1 MDDIISVFSQS
12 LLNQRVK
19 TENILHGF
27 RSYNYVF
34 TLACLEK
41 SEIRSRK
48 NYADSEL
55 KYVIAK
61 SSGKGFEGLNSD
73 VFNKQKTSTDPRGGR
88 GYNLAL
94 ANKNAALLEGFN
106 TSSPGRFDFYF
117 SDVELN
123 NLLTANENSGMSKA
137 TSINFT
143 IIEPYSINGFT
154 EALQAAAVSAGYATF
169 RLATYL
175 LKIEFIGYPD
185 SATGDPAKPMKIEPA
200 SRYFPVV
207 FSDMAVSFDE
217 GGARY
222 SCKTL
227 PVNELGF
234 GDLNKLTTSIKMS
247 GNTVGAILEDFIKG
261 VNASVKQ
268 NYTSKHN
275 ESVQT
280 DTYKILFP
288 EDPSDPTSTT
298 KNRFY
303 SAKVADLSLDNL
315 NYKFDIPVRDA
326 AKKSN
331 SARGSI
337 ASTIN
342 GKTLVAQ
349 FKDGTNIHDC
359 ITSILRDCS
368 SIQDIFKNK
377 EASID
382 SYGLVEYFYVHCDVK
397 YSDKWSQELQRYFYE
412 ITFSVIPY
420 KIHYT
425 KIWGSNNQ
433 KIQRIDNLK
442 SRIRR
447 TYNWIYTGKN
457 IDILKFNLDLN
468 YLYFQAV
475 PKSLGT
481 SSDDGDARGSAVNIS
496 PPVARIN
503 SNAKDTDDATAK
515 EQGYNVATGV
525 DVRLINSQ
533 SMGPGAALGF
543 ENNPYLQLSRNL
555 HRAILDN
562 VSAYKVNLEIIG
574 DPFYIVQ
581 GGIGNTRPTALD
593 KASLFEITTDGEANH
608 ISGDIHVYLNFQ
620 NPVDYDKSTGLMKL
634 NQNTPF
640 SGVYYVASI
649 NSRFS
654 EGQFKQ
660 TLELLRLPNQEG
672 PVVAPTLPSTAAAST
687 FIFDIDF
694 DIA

>member
-12 LLNQRVK
+12 LLNERVK
-19 TENILHGF
+19 TQNILHGF

-61 SSGKGFEGLNSD
+61 SSGKGFEGLD
-73 VFNKQKTSTDPRGGR
+73 VFNKLKTSTDLPGSRA
-88 GYNLAL
+88 YNLAL
-94 ANKNAALLEGFN
+94 ADKNAALLNGFN

-117 SDVELN
+117 SDVELT
-123 NLLTANENSGMSKA
+123 NLLTATENSGMSKA

-143 IIEPYSINGFT
+143 IIEPYSINGFM

-185 SATGDPAKPMKIEPA
+185 SATGDPAEPMKIEPA

-247 GNTVGAILEDFIKG
+247 GNTVGTILEDFIKG
-261 VNASVKQ
+261 VNAAVKQ
-268 NYTSKHN
+268 NYTSQHN
-275 ESVQT
+275 VPAQT
-280 DTYKILFP
+280 DTYKIVFP
-288 EDPSDPTSTT
+288 EDPSDLTSPT
-298 KNRFY
+298 KNKFY
-303 SAKVADLSLDNL
+303 NAKVADLSLDNL
-315 NYKFDIPVRDA
+315 NYKFDKPVIDA
-326 AKKSN
+326 EKKAN
-331 SARGSI
+331 RTRTSI
-337 ASTIN
+337 ASQIN
-342 GKTLVAQ
+342 GKTMVAQ

-368 SIQDIFKNK
+368 SIQEIFKNK
-377 EASID
+377 DRAID
-382 SYGLVEYFYVHCDVK
+382 SFGLVDYFYVHCDVT
-397 YSDKWSQELQRYFYE
+397 YSDIWSQPLQRYFYE

-425 KIWGSNNQ
+425 KVWASNNQ
-433 KIQRIDNLK
+433 KIQKINNLK

-447 TYNWIYTGKN
+447 TYNWIYTGQN

-481 SSDDGDARGSAVNIS
+481 SSDDGDGRGSPINIP
-496 PPVARIN
+496 PPVAEL
-503 SNAKDTDDATAK
+503 NAGAFDTDDATAK
-515 EQGYNVATGV
+515 EQGYNVATAV
-525 DVRLINSQ
+525 DGRLIGSQ
-533 SMGPGAALGF
+533 STGPGAALGF

-562 VSAYKVNLEIIG
+562 VSAYKVTLEIIG

-581 GGIGNTRPTALD
+581 GGIGNTRPTALN
-593 KASLFEITTDGEANH
+593 KADLFEITTDGEANH

-640 SGVYYVASI
+640 SGVYYIASI

-672 PVVAPTLPSTAAAST
+672 PVNAPSQGPQADTA
-687 FIFDIDF
+687 FIFNIDF
-694 DIA
+694 NTA